1 MRILVTNDDGVSA
14 PGLAALTRALVAWTG
29 RAGGDTAHEIIV
41 VAPSSNYSGAGA
53 AVGSVTDHT
62 TIPYQRAYVEGA
74 EAVEAYGLD
83 ASPALSVIAGA
94 LGAVGPKPDLV
105 LSGINHGVNV
115 GRSVLHS
122 GTVGAALTASQLGI
136 SALAVSLRVG
146 DGPDPWE
153 SAAELAVALIPLLVA
168 APVRTVLN
176 LNVPH
181 LPLAEVRGLRW
192 ARVSGAGLI
201 KSARG
206 AGSWEAPNVEE
217 IEGPAA
223 AEAARA
229 VMEGEPDEKGEIV
242 LTVGSPFPH
251 SGDLGLADSG
261 AEDATLVAQGYASL
275 TALRGPRA
283 EDDEEL
289 LGNLDARPGRPR
301 WRASTSTPET
311 RRLLDRLVPLV
322 VDPNPHGAKDPERQ
336 RNDLRG
342 VDHDVPQGVAA
353 LDVDEIRPVEL
364 PVRQLGLGKVG
375 VRKIAVEKPDVL
387 HGGRVEVGAA

>member
-14 PGLAALTRALVAWTG
+14 PGLAALTRALAAWTD
-29 RAGGDTAHEIIV
+29 RAGDDPAHEIIV

-53 AVGSVTDHT
+53 AVGSVTDST

-153 SAAELAVALIPLLVA
+153 SAADLAVALIPLLVA

-181 LPLAEVRGLRW
+181 LPLAEIRGLRW

-201 KSARG
+201 K
-206 AGSWEAPNVEE
+206 
-217 IEGPAA
+217 
-223 AEAARA
+223 AARA
-229 VMEGEPDEKGEIV
+229 
-242 LTVGSPFPH
+242 
-251 SGDLGLADSG
+251 A
-261 AEDATLVAQGYASL
+261 A
-275 TALRGPRA
+275 
-283 EDDEEL
+283 
-289 LGNLDARPGRPR
+289 PGRRPTRRRSRGRRRPR
-301 WRASTSTPET
+301 RPVRSWRASRT
-311 RRLLDRLVPLV
+311 RRARSC
-322 VDPNPHGAKDPERQ
+322 
-336 RNDLRG
+336 
-342 VDHDVPQGVAA
+342 
-353 LDVDEIRPVEL
+353 
-364 PVRQLGLGKVG
+364 
-375 VRKIAVEKPDVL
+375 
-387 HGGRVEVGAA
+387 

>member
-1 MRILVTNDDGVSA
+1 VRILVTNDDGVSA
-14 PGLAALTRALVAWTG
+14 PGLAALTRALAAWAA
-29 RAGGDTAHEIIV
+29 RSGGDPAHEIIV
-41 VAPSSNYSGAGA
+41 MAPSSNFSGAGA

-105 LSGINHGVNV
+105 ISGINHGVNV

-136 SALAVSLRVG
+136 SALAVSQRAG
-146 DGPDPWE
+146 DGDNPWA
-153 SAAELAVALIPLLVA
+153 SAADLAVALIPLLVD
-168 APVRTVLN
+168 APLRTVLN

-181 LPLAEVRGLRW
+181 LPLAEIRGLRW

-201 KSARG
+201 KAARG
-206 AGSWEAPNVEE
+206 ANTWEAPNVEE

-223 AEAARA
+223 AEAARS

-242 LTVGSPFPH
+242 LSVGSPFPH
-251 SGDLGLADSG
+251 SGALGLSESG
-261 AEDATLVAQGYASL
+261 SEDATLVAQGYAAL

-283 EDDEEL
+283 EEDEEL
-289 LGNLDARPGRPR
+289 LAGLD
-301 WRASTSTPET
+301 
-311 RRLLDRLVPLV
+311 
-322 VDPNPHGAKDPERQ
+322 K
-336 RNDLRG
+336 
-342 VDHDVPQGVAA
+342 A
-353 LDVDEIRPVEL
+353 LGPALE
-364 PVRQLGLGKVG
+364 GFGFT
-375 VRKIAVEKPDVL
+375 A
-387 HGGRVEVGAA
+387 

>member
-1 MRILVTNDDGVSA
+1 M
-14 PGLAALTRALVAWTG
+14 
-29 RAGGDTAHEIIV
+29 
-41 VAPSSNYSGAGA
+41 
-53 AVGSVTDHT
+53 
-62 TIPYQRAYVEGA
+62 EGA

-105 LSGINHGVNV
+105 LSGINDGVNV

-146 DGPDPWE
+146 DGPYPWE

-181 LPLAEVRGLRW
+181 LPLEEVRGLRW

-206 AGSWEAPNVEE
+206 AGTWEAPNVEE

-283 EDDEEL
+283 EDDEQL
-289 LGNLDARPGRPR
+289 LGNLDAGL
-301 WRASTSTPET
+301 A
-311 RRLLDRLVPLV
+311 
-322 VDPNPHGAKDPERQ
+322 
-336 RNDLRG
+336 
-342 VDHDVPQGVAA
+342 AA
-353 LDVDEIRPVEL
+353 LAGFDFN
-364 PVRQLGLGKVG
+364 
-375 VRKIAVEKPDVL
+375 A
-387 HGGRVEVGAA
+387 

>member
-29 RAGGDTAHEIIV
+29 DAGGDPAHEIIV

-53 AVGSVTDHT
+53 AVGSVTDST
-62 TIPYQRAYVEGA
+62 TIPYQRAYVAGA

-153 SAAELAVALIPLLVA
+153 SAADLAVALIPLLVA

-181 LPLAEVRGLRW
+181 LPLAEIRGLRW

-206 AGSWEAPNVEE
+206 AGTWEAPNVEE

-223 AEAARA
+223 AEAARFDHGGRAGREGRDRAHRRLA
-229 VMEGEPDEKGEIV
+229 VPPLGRSRAGRLRCRGRHPGGAGLRRPDR
-242 LTVGSPFPH
+242 
-251 SGDLGLADSG
+251 A
-261 AEDATLVAQGYASL
+261 
-275 TALRGPRA
+275 RGPRA
-283 EDDEEL
+283 EEDEEL
-289 LGNLDARPGRPR
+289 LGSLDDGLGGALAGIDF
-301 WRASTSTPET
+301 TPET
-311 RRLLDRLVPLV
+311 GRRLDQGVPLGI
-322 VDPNPHGAKDPERQ
+322 DTAPHGGKDPERQ
-336 RNDLRG
+336 RNAGAVSSTMSTRSRG
-342 VDHDVPQGVAA
+342 P
-353 LDVDEIRPVEL
+353 
-364 PVRQLGLGKVG
+364 
-375 VRKIAVEKPDVL
+375 
-387 HGGRVEVGAA
+387 

>member
-14 PGLAALTRALVAWTG
+14 PGLAALTRALAAWAE
-29 RAGGDTAHEIIV
+29 RAGGDPAHEIIV

-74 EAVEAYGLD
+74 EGVEAYGLD

-153 SAAELAVALIPLLVA
+153 SAADLAVALIPLLVD

-181 LPLAEVRGLRW
+181 LPLAEIRGLRW

-201 KSARG
+201 KSAQG
-206 AGSWEAPNVEE
+206 TSSWEAPNVEE

-223 AEAARA
+223 AEAARS

-261 AEDATLVAQGYASL
+261 AEDATLVAQGYAAL

-283 EDDEEL
+283 DEDEEL
-289 LGNLDARPGRPR
+289 LATLD
-301 WRASTSTPET
+301 
-311 RRLLDRLVPLV
+311 
-322 VDPNPHGAKDPERQ
+322 Q
-336 RNDLRG
+336 
-342 VDHDVPQGVAA
+342 
-353 LDVDEIRPVEL
+353 
-364 PVRQLGLGKVG
+364 GLGP
-375 VRKIAVEKPDVL
+375 AL
-387 HGGRVEVGAA
+387 AAFDFTG

>member
-1 MRILVTNDDGVSA
+1 VRILVTNDDGVGA
-14 PGLAALTRALVAWTG
+14 PGLAALTRALVTWTEG
-29 RAGGDTAHEIIV
+29 AGADGPGSPHEIVV

-53 AVGSVTDHT
+53 AVGSVTDTT
-62 TIPYQRAYVEGA
+62 TITYQRAHVEGA

-136 SALAVSLRVG
+136 RALAVSLRVG
-146 DGPDPWE
+146 PPPDPWE
-153 SAAELAVALIPLLVA
+153 SAADLAVALIALLVA
-168 APVRTVLN
+168 APPRTVLN
-176 LNVPH
+176 LNVPA
-181 LPLAEVRGLRW
+181 LPLSDVRGVRW

-206 AGSWEAPNVEE
+206 TGAWEAPNREE

-223 AEAARA
+223 AEAARS
-229 VMEGEPDEKGEIV
+229 VMEGEPEEKGEIV

-251 SGDLGLADSG
+251 SSDLGLTDAGS
-261 AEDATLVAQGYASL
+261 EDATLVAQGYAAL

-283 EDDEEL
+283 EEDPEL
-289 LGNLDARPGRPR
+289 LGV
-301 WRASTSTPET
+301 
-311 RRLLDRLVPLV
+311 LDR
-322 VDPNPHGAKDPERQ
+322 
-336 RNDLRG
+336 
-342 VDHDVPQGVAA
+342 
-353 LDVDEIRPVEL
+353 
-364 PVRQLGLGKVG
+364 GLGPA
-375 VRKIAVEKPDVL
+375 IAGFAFA
-387 HGGRVEVGAA
+387 H

>member
-1 MRILVTNDDGVSA
+1 MRILVTNDDGVGA
-14 PGLAALTRALVAWTG
+14 PGLAALTKALVEWADG
-29 RAGGDTAHEIIV
+29 AGADGPGSPHEVIV

-53 AVGSVTDHT
+53 AVGSVTDRT
-62 TIPYQRAYVEGA
+62 TIGYQRASVEGA

-105 LSGINHGVNV
+105 VSGINHGVNV

-146 DGPDPWE
+146 EEPDPWE
-153 SAAELAVALIPLLVA
+153 SAAHLAVALLPLLVA

-181 LPLAEVRGLRW
+181 LPLAEIRGVRW

-206 AGSWEAPNVEE
+206 SGSWEAPNEEE

-223 AEAARA
+223 LEAARS
-229 VMEGEPDEKGEIV
+229 VMEGEPEEKGEIV

-251 SGDLGLADSG
+251 TSDLGLADAG
-261 AEDATLVAQGYASL
+261 AEDATLVAQGYAAL

-283 EDDEEL
+283 EEDAELLARLDTGLGEL
-289 LGNLDARPGRPR
+289 LGPFGFED
-301 WRASTSTPET
+301 
-311 RRLLDRLVPLV
+311 
-322 VDPNPHGAKDPERQ
+322 
-336 RNDLRG
+336 
-342 VDHDVPQGVAA
+342 
-353 LDVDEIRPVEL
+353 
-364 PVRQLGLGKVG
+364 
-375 VRKIAVEKPDVL
+375 
-387 HGGRVEVGAA
+387 